1 MGRYGLYDAT
11 RGLTTLAAA
20 GLAGLLLW
28 AATLVGQQTDGRYWA
43 ELAIVAGA
51 GLVLAVSQF
60 VGNWTKGLRVRLSL
74 GTLVFGLVP
83 VLVCVGWILIAGQP
97 GNGWEEG
104 RIVSWSGHIGLTGI
118 VHDLAL
124 WQGVLAFGLG
134 LVLGLS
140 LDAVPEEM
148 IAPDL
153 ELRPAPVVAAT
164 GPVDRTA
171 TDEALTAEHRAAH
184 DAQPHT
190 VTVGPAQDET
200 TTTE

>member
-20 GLAGLLLW
+20 GIAGLLLW
-28 AATLVGQQTDGRYWA
+28 AATRVGQQSDGRYWA
-43 ELAIVAGA
+43 ELAIVAAA
-51 GLVLAVSQF
+51 GFVFALSQL

-74 GTLVFGLVP
+74 GTVVFGLLP
-83 VLVCVGWILIAGQP
+83 LLVCVGWTLIAGQP

-104 RIVSWSGHIGLTGI
+104 RIVSWSGSIGLTGL

-124 WQGVLAFGLG
+124 WQGVLAFAFG

-140 LDAVPEEM
+140 LDAIPETMIVPDVEQ
-148 IAPDL
+148 
-153 ELRPAPVVAAT
+153 RPADVVATTA
-164 GPVDRTA
+164 PIDRRA
-171 TDEALTAEHRAAH
+171 TDEAITAERRAH

-190 VTVGPAQDET
+190 VTVGPGLDDDTAA
-200 TTTE
+200 